1 MNILRTA
8 PFALLLLTSCS
19 NKENHYDASGTFEA
33 EEVIVSSE
41 TSGRILQFL
50 AEEGEIL
57 DAGDTVVYIDTTA
70 LYLQA
75 RQLSSSRD
83 ALQEKTMEE
92 GPLLRMLQQQKEL
105 HKTQLQAAERE
116 RERVAKLLREDAAT
130 QKQLQDL
137 ETQVALAQQQLSLSE
152 RQLEQQRSA
161 LQTQNR
167 SILSEST
174 PLQLKEEQVSDQLRR
189 ATVRN
194 PVQGTVLTVYA
205 RAGEVTAPG
214 KALYKIAD
222 LREMILRAY
231 VSGDQ
236 LPALRIGQA
245 LTVLVDRNKDEY
257 VSLPG
262 TLSWISDKAEFTPKT
277 IQTKDERAQLVYA
290 IKIRVKNKGIMK
302 IGMYGEVRFPAQP

>member
-1 MNILRTA
+1 
-8 PFALLLLTSCS
+8 
-19 NKENHYDASGTFEA
+19 
-33 EEVIVSSE
+33 
-41 TSGRILQFL
+41 
-50 AEEGEIL
+50 
-57 DAGDTVVYIDTTA
+57 
-70 LYLQA
+70 
-75 RQLSSSRD
+75 
-83 ALQEKTMEE
+83 MEE

-205 RAGEVTAPG
+205 RAGEITAPG

-290 IKIRVKNKGIMK
+290 IKIRVKNNGIMK